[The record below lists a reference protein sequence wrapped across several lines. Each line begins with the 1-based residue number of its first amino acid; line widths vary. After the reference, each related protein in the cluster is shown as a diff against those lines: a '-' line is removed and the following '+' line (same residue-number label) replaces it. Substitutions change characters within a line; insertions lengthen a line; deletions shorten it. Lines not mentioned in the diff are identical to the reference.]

1 MIACGRSSHRGWFMQ
16 NSTHYEPSSLGLVT
30 QLIFFGATRTR
41 RELPESA
48 LPLAPH
54 LAAIAWSVAADVHI
68 EKTFEI

>member
-1 MIACGRSSHRGWFMQ
+1 MVYAKLNALRALEPRSRDSADILRGDQ
-16 NSTHYEPSSLGLVT
+16 DKEG
-30 QLIFFGATRTR
+30 I
-41 RELPESA
+41 PESA